1 MDANIRVYVSLAGL
15 EFAGC
20 DVVVGFR
27 AVNFFRETRVISTTS
42 SYRSIVKQVLKAFLH
57 NRAIVY
63 VRQKSTRI
71 RIRREEESNPSSIP
85 KGFWC

>member
-27 AVNFFRETRVISTTS
+27 AVN
-42 SYRSIVKQVLKAFLH
+42 
-57 NRAIVY
+57 VY
-63 VRQKSTRI
+63 LTL
-71 RIRREEESNPSSIP
+71 ESFIYT
-85 KGFWC
+85 